1 MEWDQPV
8 KEVPPSSAP
17 ARSASG
23 AKPESEL
30 PQAGKPMWSEDI
42 RAYYHAAAAEPVPDD
57 FVDLMAQI
65 ARQIRK

>member
-17 ARSASG
+17 ARIASG
-23 AKPESEL
+23 TRPESEL
-30 PQAGKPMWSEDI
+30 PQDGRPSWSEDI
-42 RAYYHAAAAEPVPDD
+42 RAYYHAAAEEPVPQD

-65 ARQIRK
+65 AKQIGK